1 MIPVGAPQTGQGG
14 AARSAGDGLIAL
26 GAMALAA
33 AAVTFAVAFRRRQ
46 LDLRTLPT
54 GGRE

>member
-1 MIPVGAPQTGQGG
+1 
-14 AARSAGDGLIAL
+14 
-26 GAMALAA
+26 MALAA